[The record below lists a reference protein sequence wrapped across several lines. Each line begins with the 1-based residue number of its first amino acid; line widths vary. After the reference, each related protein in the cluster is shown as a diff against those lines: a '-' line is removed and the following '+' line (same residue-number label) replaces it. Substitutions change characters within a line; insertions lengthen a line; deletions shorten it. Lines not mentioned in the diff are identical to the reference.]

1 MDYQQRR
8 QHKAQLTRQAILDA
22 AVSLA
27 SEVGFEKLNIRD
39 VCARAGVT
47 TGAFYHH
54 FKSKDDLL
62 NQGFSSLDS
71 YLESALTPYDAA
83 APLERLE
90 ALLKFYTQYMEE
102 LGWETM
108 ALYYTRRLASPTAS
122 SVSPRRYTLR
132 AMEACLTELSQGR
145 VLDPDY
151 SPQWVADFLFRHFRG
166 VVIDWILHRGSYS
179 LWDKLVQDFAFFQLS
194 FQADRPGE
202 E

>member
-8 QHKAQLTRQAILDA
+8 QHKAQRTRQAILDA
-22 AVSLA
+22 AISLA
-27 SEVGFEKLNIRD
+27 SQVGFEKLNVRD

-54 FKSKDDLL
+54 FKGKDDLL

-71 YLESALTPYDAA
+71 YLESALAPYDGA
-83 APLERLE
+83 APMERLE
-90 ALLKFYTQYMEE
+90 ALMKFYTQYMEE

-122 SVSPRRYTLR
+122 SVSPRQYTLR
-132 AMEACLTELSQGR
+132 TMETCLTELSQGQ
-145 VLDPDY
+145 VLTPDY

-166 VVIDWILHRGSYS
+166 VVIDWILHRGDYS
-179 LWDKLVQDFAFFQLS
+179 LWDRLTQDYALFQLS
-194 FQADRPGE
+194 FQADGQGE
-202 E
+202 K